1 MAACNN
7 NTVPGCLPPPPINNT
22 VITVEVSTTPL
33 GVPMHPLAPAV
44 TLDGWNGTLFPKWGN
59 GSYLALD
66 LRSPDL
72 LRYASALAPAILR
85 LGGSPEDSI
94 EFTLD
99 GSGCVPGSGGNGPA
113 PGGYYCS
120 QVHPY
125 HYGCLTGARWEELLT
140 FANTTGLSIV
150 LGVNGCSGRMSRD
163 TPMDFS
169 NIKALLTATAA
180 SPHRGSLIGL
190 ELSNEVFNNTISPAA
205 WGKDMDTLKGV
216 VMATLGGPLAV
227 MAGPDDASPTHLS
240 QALNST
246 QKGTLTAMTYHH
258 YPGCEANTS
267 DYFVLEPLCLQIIDD
282 WGVQFSNA
290 AGAPAGIATWAG
302 ETAGHGGGGV
312 ANLTDSFTSSLYYAW
327 QLGVLPLTGVE
338 LSARQALV
346 GGDYELLSR
355 DTWEPNPDYWL
366 LWLFKGLLVQGWG
379 WRRGGGGS
387 GGAPTQRVHA
397 YPISPSLSVEL
408 TGVRV
413 FAFGGDPSIPGGGPR
428 VIMALSLN
436 RVGATLGVEVVKGLL
451 LPGDGVRRWDN
462 RTEYHLTGSLG
473 VGGGRVRC
481 NGIELG
487 VDGAG
492 EMPDWRVLGV
502 KGPAGGVM
510 WLAPSSIAFAVVP

>member
-1 MAACNN
+1 MHYARLLFLVAAPTTLSFPSNWVVYNGQNAVPHCPNTCTSTHPPFRCLGLFPGPSATPCIDACISDATCSQVTWAADDGRCFTRADGLWNLTSGGTVAACNN
-7 NTVPGCLPPPPINNT
+7 NTVPGCLPPPPANST

-66 LRSPDL
+66 LRNPDL
-72 LRYASALAPAILR
+72 IRYASALAPAILR

-94 EFTLD
+94 EYTLD

-113 PGGYYCS
+113 PEGYYCS

-125 HYGCLTGARWEELLT
+125 YYGCLTGARWEELLT

-169 NIKALLTATAA
+169 NIKALLAATAA

-205 WGKDMDTLKGV
+205 WGQDMDTLKGV
-216 VMATLGGPLAV
+216 VIATLGGPLAV

-302 ETAGHGGGGV
+302 
-312 ANLTDSFTSSLYYAW
+312 
-327 QLGVLPLTGVE
+327 
-338 LSARQALV
+338 
-346 GGDYELLSR
+346 
-355 DTWEPNPDYWL
+355 
-366 LWLFKGLLVQGWG
+366 
-379 WRRGGGGS
+379 
-387 GGAPTQRVHA
+387 
-397 YPISPSLSVEL
+397 
-408 TGVRV
+408 
-413 FAFGGDPSIPGGGPR
+413 
-428 VIMALSLN
+428 
-436 RVGATLGVEVVKGLL
+436 
-451 LPGDGVRRWDN
+451 
-462 RTEYHLTGSLG
+462 
-473 VGGGRVRC
+473 
-481 NGIELG
+481 
-487 VDGAG
+487 
-492 EMPDWRVLGV
+492 
-502 KGPAGGVM
+502 
-510 WLAPSSIAFAVVP
+510 